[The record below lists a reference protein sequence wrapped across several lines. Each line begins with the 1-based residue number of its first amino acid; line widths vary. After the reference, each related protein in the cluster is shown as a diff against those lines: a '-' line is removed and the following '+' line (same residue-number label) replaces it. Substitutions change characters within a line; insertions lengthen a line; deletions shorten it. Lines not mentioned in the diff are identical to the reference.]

1 MEVKMFPVSI
11 KSISRQHFIDTKK
24 KKIKH
29 HTKPSYPII
38 SHIGLNNSLIIN
50 SSIDRSYGTQHSDD
64 EPEKP
69 TNYSRKRAISNSN
82 YRDSTGGAIR
92 QNLK

>member
-11 KSISRQHFIDTKK
+11 KSISRQHFIDSKK

-29 HTKPSYPII
+29 QTKPSYPTI
-38 SHIGLNNSLIIN
+38 SHIGLNNSLVIQ

-69 TNYSRKRAISNSN
+69 TNYPKKRAISNNN
-82 YRDSTGGAIR
+82 YRDSTSSVIR
-92 QNLK
+92 HNLK